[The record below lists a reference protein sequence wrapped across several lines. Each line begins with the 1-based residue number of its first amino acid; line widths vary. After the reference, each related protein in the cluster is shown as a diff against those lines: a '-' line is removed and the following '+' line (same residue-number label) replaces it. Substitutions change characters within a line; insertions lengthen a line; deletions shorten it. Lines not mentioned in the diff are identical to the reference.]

1 MSLNFPIFF
10 NIILCYLDNYLPL
23 SRNCLI
29 SIKDTRSRPE
39 LCVNKK
45 KGVQLKRKFVIFDL
59 RKKTFTNNILGERY
73 E

>member
-1 MSLNFPIFF
+1 MIYIYITKNVNHDSKYY
-10 NIILCYLDNYLPL
+10 NIKYIIHIC
-23 SRNCLI
+23 I
-29 SIKDTRSRPE
+29 RSRPE